1 MALSVKARCVSR
13 TALKIENAKLKTHFA
28 IGMVL
33 IVLLF
38 SCNGGASNQGY
49 SENEVVVDSATT
61 SNITPRINPKLA
73 SGEYSFY
80 MSGIDT
86 VYNWNVPDSIPRIEM
101 DEMLIQD
108 SWFIKK
114 KRQDSSSG
122 GFFTTYGNLV
132 AVDNVWFQASNGN
145 QFMVFSLY
153 TDYHR
158 VNQILGYTDMI
169 NDNILDA
176 IEVYWKPQN
185 IKDYDSLATRDT
197 KRNSFNSLLS
207 KGFKV
212 SLSLCRTRQ
221 GIVLGMNTKNVF
233 RIYGEPDSTFYSNKE
248 TKCFWGFESD
258 IFQQKPYH
266 TKKPLATN
274 SYGYEIEAFFR
285 KNKLTG
291 LILWHMIP

>member
-1 MALSVKARCVSR
+1 M
-13 TALKIENAKLKTHFA
+13 KTHFA

-114 KRQDSSSG
+114 RDKIARV
-122 GFFTTYGNLV
+122 V
-132 AVDNVWFQASNGN
+132 AF
-145 QFMVFSLY
+145 
-153 TDYHR
+153 
-158 VNQILGYTDMI
+158 
-169 NDNILDA
+169 
-176 IEVYWKPQN
+176 
-185 IKDYDSLATRDT
+185 
-197 KRNSFNSLLS
+197 LL
-207 KGFKV
+207 
-212 SLSLCRTRQ
+212 RM
-221 GIVLGMNTKNVF
+221 GI
-233 RIYGEPDSTFYSNKE
+233 
-248 TKCFWGFESD
+248 
-258 IFQQKPYH
+258 
-266 TKKPLATN
+266 
-274 SYGYEIEAFFR
+274 
-285 KNKLTG
+285 
-291 LILWHMIP
+291 